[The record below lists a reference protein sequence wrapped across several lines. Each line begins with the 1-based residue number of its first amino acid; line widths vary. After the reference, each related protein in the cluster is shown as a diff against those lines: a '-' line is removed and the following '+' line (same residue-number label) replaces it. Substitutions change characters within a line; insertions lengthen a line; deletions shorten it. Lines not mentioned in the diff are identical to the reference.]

1 MIHLDTSVLIEVFG
15 GQKAL
20 ARFRQL
26 LNAGER
32 IALSTIVLFEWR
44 RGPRISEQIEAQ
56 EALFPSAEAIAFGPE
71 EAMLAA
77 DIYKKIKRPR
87 GREIDIA
94 VAACAIAHDAHEIWG
109 CSTERKDSI
118 SPWLSQAG
126 SLSIP
131 RFSPADAARASGP

>member
-20 ARFRQL
+20 APRFRQL

-94 VAACAIAHDAHEIWG
+94 VAACAIAHDAQLW
-109 CSTERKDSI
+109 TVNNADFKD
-118 SPWLSQAG
+118 
-126 SLSIP
+126 IP
-131 RFSPADAARASGP
+131 GLKLL